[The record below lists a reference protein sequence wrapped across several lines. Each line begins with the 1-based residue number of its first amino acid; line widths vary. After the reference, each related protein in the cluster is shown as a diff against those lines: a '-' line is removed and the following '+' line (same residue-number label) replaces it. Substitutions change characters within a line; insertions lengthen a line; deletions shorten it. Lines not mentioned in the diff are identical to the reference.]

1 MGCGMKKQELKVVL
15 IGDPGA
21 GRTALAEAYSRSLA
35 GPNAAKGGDAV
46 NFRIVDPVSTTKY
59 NLSSTRQND
68 LRRNP
73 DVVMICVDLSQAEQG
88 EVKGWRDEAEHYA
101 PNAKIMVVGTK
112 ADIATANDLKSTT
125 ADLDLTEVECS
136 SNDLNSVREV
146 FNKAKNLVFGV
157 VDKQE
162 AVVQQQAPKQEQNQM
177 EKTKDAGSRLP
188 RWAKAEVQ
196 KEAVFNIEI
205 TEQKREKGAPMRLI
219 PVTANPHEPTVPQKI
234 SYQKDYMLVRE
245 ELKTSFGEIKSL
257 SSEKEPGIVRAI
269 ITIDNTRN
277 AKNIAACAKLV
288 QSMTHDRADSVVQI
302 SGGDS
307 NPDATKKFATSLK
320 EMGVKVATK
329 AEEERPAPARPK

>member
-1 MGCGMKKQELKVVL
+1 MKKQELKVVL

-21 GRTALAEAYSRSLA
+21 GRTALAEAYTRSLA
-35 GPNAAKGGDAV
+35 LPNATKGGEAV

-59 NLSSTRQND
+59 NLSSTRQDD

-88 EVKGWRDEAEHYA
+88 EVKGWRDEAEKYA

-112 ADIATANDLKSTT
+112 ADIATANDLKST
-125 ADLDLTEVECS
+125 AAELDLTEVECS

-146 FNKAKNLVFGV
+146 FSKAKNLVFGV

-162 AVVQQQAPKQEQNQM
+162 AVVQQQAHKQQPNQQVQPKAAIAAATEGPPQKWI
-177 EKTKDAGSRLP
+177 KTN
-188 RWAKAEVQ
+188 AKAT
-196 KEAVFNIEI
+196 FNIRI
-205 TEQKREKGAPMRLI
+205 TEQQPEKGAPMRLI

-245 ELKTSFGEIKSL
+245 NLGTSFGKIEAM
-257 SSEKEPGIVRAI
+257 SSEKEPGIVRAT
-269 ITIDNTRN
+269 ITIDNTRD

-288 QSMTHDRADSVVQI
+288 QSMTHDRAGSVVKI
-302 SGGDS
+302 DGGDS
-307 NPDATKKFATSLK
+307 NPAATNKFAATLK

-329 AEEERPAPARPK
+329 AEEESPAPARPK